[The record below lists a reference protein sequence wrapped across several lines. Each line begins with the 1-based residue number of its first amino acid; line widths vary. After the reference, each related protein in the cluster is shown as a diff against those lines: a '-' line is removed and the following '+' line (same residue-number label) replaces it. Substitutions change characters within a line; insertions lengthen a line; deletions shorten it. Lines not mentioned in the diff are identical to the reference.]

1 MDAKLFDNSHT
12 LRTSVLTGL
21 SLFLTAIA
29 LFFATLNITY
39 HQAYLLAALELIFAF
54 HSAYIYRLTKKDRHS
69 FRHIQGYVYFLV
81 GIIIVSTYLQPIG
94 NGVFL
99 WCLFC
104 PILLYVLLGL
114 KQGQLMTGVVLII
127 QVISIF
133 HQSSPQAGYNVWTTL
148 TNLIACYSGIWII
161 AHTYEF
167 NRNKIENTLT
177 YLASRDSLTG
187 AHNRLS
193 LNSAFQHFTHN
204 KDASSSLCL
213 LILDLDYF
221 KQINDEFGHDA
232 GDKVLMET
240 SHLLANIVG
249 DNNVYRI
256 GGEEFCIT
264 LFDHSLSQA
273 EHIGERLRNI
283 MANHLF
289 SHHNKR
295 IQLTLSVGICEYR
308 DGDKLNEL
316 IKLADLELYRA
327 KKNGRNQVRICQ
339 TSETT
344 EYRSS
349 QVDTF

>member
-1 MDAKLFDNSHT
+1 MDAKLFGNSHT

-29 LFFATLNITY
+29 LFFATFNVIY
-39 HQAYLLAALELIFAF
+39 HQTYLLAGLELLFAI
-54 HSAYIYRLTKKDRHS
+54 HSAYLYRLTRRDRHT
-69 FRHIQGYVYFLV
+69 FRHIQWYVYFLV
-81 GIIIVSTYLQPIG
+81 TIISIGTYLQPISHG
-94 NGVFL
+94 LFL
-99 WCLFC
+99 WSLLC
-104 PILLYVLLGL
+104 PVLLYVLLGL
-114 KQGQLMTGVVLII
+114 KQGQLITGIVLII
-127 QVISIF
+127 QVTSLF
-133 HQSSPQAGYNVWTTL
+133 HQSSSFAGYNIGATL
-148 TNLIACYSGIWII
+148 INLIACYSGIWII
-161 AHTYEF
+161 AHIYEF

-193 LNSAFQHFTHN
+193 LNSAFQHFKHN
-204 KDASSSLCL
+204 KDHDSSLCL

-221 KQINDEFGHDA
+221 KQINDEYGHDA
-232 GDKVLMET
+232 GDKVLIDT

-249 DNNVYRI
+249 DNNIYRI

-273 EHIGERLRNI
+273 EHVGERLRNI

-308 DGDKLNEL
+308 EGDNLNEL

-339 TSETT
+339 TSDTAAYTASQAETL
-344 EYRSS
+344 
-349 QVDTF
+349 

>member
-1 MDAKLFDNSHT
+1 MDAKLFGNSHA
-12 LRTSVLTGL
+12 LRTSVLTRL
-21 SLFLTAIA
+21 SLFMTAMA
-29 LFFATLNITY
+29 LFFAMFNITY
-39 HQAYLLAALELIFAF
+39 QQFYFLAGLELLFAC
-54 HSAYIYRLTKKDRHS
+54 HSAYIHQLTKRNQHS
-69 FRHIQGYVYFLV
+69 SRHIRWYAYFLV
-81 GIIIVSTYLQPIG
+81 AIISIATYSQPMG
-94 NGVFL
+94 NGLFL
-99 WCLFC
+99 WSLLC
-104 PILLYVLLGL
+104 PVLLYVLLGL
-114 KQGQLMTGVVLII
+114 KQAQLITGLVLTI
-127 QVISIF
+127 QILNIF
-133 HQSSPQAGYNVWTTL
+133 HQSLHPTGYNSEVTL
-148 TNLIACYSGIWII
+148 INLIVCYCGIWII
-161 AHTYEF
+161 AHSYEF

-193 LNSAFQHFTHN
+193 LNAAFQNFKHH
-204 KDASSSLCL
+204 KDNQSSLCL

-232 GDKVLMET
+232 GDKVLMDT

-249 DNNVYRI
+249 DSNVYRI

-273 EHIGERLRNI
+273 EHVGERLRDI

-308 DGDKLNEL
+308 EGDNLNEL

-327 KKNGRNQVRICQ
+327 KQNGRNQVRICQ
-339 TSETT
+339 TSKVS
-344 EYRSS
+344 YDSS
-349 QVDTF
+349 QIETL